1 MTDIGSAIET
11 FKRFVAENPYSGT
24 AEQIVTLSLGIAEA
38 SNRLDASTFRLYAEQ
53 TGIGDKVFSKLKV
66 VGKTLLSLQE
76 KERRDVVKQLPAS
89 YSTIHVLCSL
99 SAEELVTGARSGAIT
114 PSMSVRTAK
123 DYTKQ
128 VRFPALAAADGEKGR
143 WGTKQEHLYGVYR
156 PEEVPLGAEQ
166 LQSLQEALRKACE
179 EYGVVLR
186 VANTDGTRT
195 LKQQERAEREVFWR
209 GVLERELTSK
219 WFKGMPEEVKKQ
231 FNLKTIGELHET
243 PLRSFTGFLINAD
256 GGKKEFWEKHGQAYV
271 AKLNYLMEKTED
283 RAQRFNLKRRLE
295 SVVAERRELAV
306 WNNILLK
313 QIVFI

>member
-1 MTDIGSAIET
+1 MTGIVAAVGT
-11 FKRFVAENPYSGT
+11 FQHFVAENPYSGM
-24 AEQIVTLSLGIAEA
+24 AQEIVTLSLGIAKA
-38 SNRLDASTFRLYAEQ
+38 SNRLDVSTFRLYAQ
-53 TGIGDKVFSKLKV
+53 QSGIGDKVFSKLKV
-66 VGKTLLSLQE
+66 IGKTLLSLQE

-99 SAEELVTGARSGAIT
+99 TPEELLTGARSGAIT
-114 PSMSVRTAK
+114 SSMSVRTAK

-143 WGTKQEHLYGVYR
+143 WGTKQEHLYGIYR
-156 PEEVPLGAEQ
+156 PEDVPLGAEQ

-179 EYGVVLR
+179 EFGVVMR

-219 WFKGMPEEVKKQ
+219 WFKEMPEEVKKQ

-256 GGKKEFWEKHGQAYV
+256 GGKKDFWDKHGQAYV

-283 RAQRFNLKRRLE
+283 RAHRFNLKRRLE
-295 SVVAERRELAV
+295 NVVAKRRELAV

-313 QIVFI
+313 QIGFT